1 MAVRIVD
8 DLGRAIVLPRYAR
21 RIISLAPSVTEHIH
35 DAGAGKTLVGITS
48 YCDYPVAVQSLPRVG
63 DFTRPSYERIVALKP
78 DLVVVESGTITR
90 DAVETLSKR
99 LGVPVYVML
108 SISFAAIGKHI
119 EAMGALTGIRG
130 GVAAAQHRI
139 RETLATVKRIQA
151 AEKTQPKVLMVISE
165 TPLFV
170 AGPDGYLG
178 DIIKLAGGQNI
189 IKTGSFPQVTPE
201 TVMLLDPD
209 IILVG
214 ADTNGRPYLLTGPLR
229 ALRAAREN
237 RIHCIPGGNLGRP
250 TLRTSA
256 GVIELARVIHKAKQ

>member
-1 MAVRIVD
+1 VAIRIVD

-35 DAGAGKTLVGITS
+35 DAGAGKTLVGTTS
-48 YCDYPVAVQSLPRVG
+48 YCDYPVAVQTLPRVG

-90 DAVETLSKR
+90 DAAETLSKR

-108 SISFAAIGKHI
+108 STSFMAIGKHI
-119 EAMGALTGIRG
+119 EAMGAITGIRSG
-130 GVAAAQHRI
+130 IASAQHRI
-139 RETLATVKRIQA
+139 RETLATVKRIQGVS
-151 AEKTQPKVLMVISE
+151 KTQPKVLMVISE

-214 ADTNGRPYLLTGPLR
+214 ADTNGRPYPLTGPLR

-237 RIHCIPGGNLGRP
+237 RIQCIPGGNLGRP

-256 GVIELARVIHKAKQ
+256 GVVELARIIHRGK

>member
-1 MAVRIVD
+1 
-8 DLGRAIVLPRYAR
+8 
-21 RIISLAPSVTEHIH
+21 
-35 DAGAGKTLVGITS
+35 
-48 YCDYPVAVQSLPRVG
+48 VQTLPRVG

-108 SISFAAIGKHI
+108 STSFIAIGKHI

-139 RETLATVKRIQA
+139 RETLATVKRIQGVS
-151 AEKTQPKVLMVISE
+151 KTQPKVLMVISE

-214 ADTNGRPYLLTGPLR
+214 ADTNGRPYPLTGPLR

-237 RIHCIPGGNLGRP
+237 RIQCIPGGNLGRP

-256 GVIELARVIHKAKQ
+256 GVVELARIIHRGK

>member
-1 MAVRIVD
+1 VAIRIVD
-8 DLGRAIVLPRYAR
+8 DLGRAIVLPRFAR

-35 DAGAGKTLVGITS
+35 DAGAGKTLVGTTS
-48 YCDYPVAVQSLPRVG
+48 YCDYPVAVQTLPRVG

-78 DLVVVESGTITR
+78 DLVVVESGTITL

-108 SISFAAIGKHI
+108 STSFIAIGKHI

-139 RETLATVKRIQA
+139 RETLATVKRIQGA
-151 AEKTQPKVLMVISE
+151 SKTQPKVLMVISE

-201 TVMLLDPD
+201 AVMLLDPD
-209 IILVG
+209 ILLVG
-214 ADTNGRPYLLTGPLR
+214 ADTNGRPYPLTGPLR

-237 RIHCIPGGNLGRP
+237 RIQCIPGGNLGRP

-256 GVIELARVIHKAKQ
+256 GVVELARIIHRGK

>member
-1 MAVRIVD
+1 MAIRIVD
-8 DLGRAIVLPRYAR
+8 DLGRAIVLPRFAR

-35 DAGAGKTLVGITS
+35 DAGAGKTLVGTTS
-48 YCDYPVAVQSLPRVG
+48 YCDYPVAVQTLPRVG

-90 DAVETLSKR
+90 DAAETLSKR

-108 SISFAAIGKHI
+108 STSFMAIGKHI
-119 EAMGALTGIRG
+119 EAMGAITGIRSG
-130 GVAAAQHRI
+130 IASAQHRI
-139 RETLATVKRIQA
+139 RETLATVKRIQGA
-151 AEKTQPKVLMVISE
+151 SKTQPKVLMVISE

-256 GVIELARVIHKAKQ
+256 GVVELARIIHRGK

>member
-1 MAVRIVD
+1 MAIRIVD

-35 DAGAGKTLVGITS
+35 DAGAGKTLVGTTS
-48 YCDYPVAVQSLPRVG
+48 YCDYPVAVQTLPRVG

-90 DAVETLSKR
+90 DAAETLSKR

-108 SISFAAIGKHI
+108 STSFMAIGKHI
-119 EAMGALTGIRG
+119 EAIGAITGIRSG
-130 GVAAAQHRI
+130 IASAQHRI
-139 RETLATVKRIQA
+139 RETLATVKRIQGVS
-151 AEKTQPKVLMVISE
+151 KTQPKVLMVISE

-201 TVMLLDPD
+201 AVMLLDPD

-214 ADTNGRPYLLTGPLR
+214 ADTNGRPYPLTGPLR

-237 RIHCIPGGNLGRP
+237 RIQCIPGGNLGRP

-256 GVIELARVIHKAKQ
+256 GVVELARIIHRGK

>member
-1 MAVRIVD
+1 MAIRIVD

-48 YCDYPVAVQSLPRVG
+48 YCDYPVAVQTLPRVG

-90 DAVETLSKR
+90 DAAETLSKR

-108 SISFAAIGKHI
+108 STSFMAIGKHI
-119 EAMGALTGIRG
+119 EAMGAITGIRSG
-130 GVAAAQHRI
+130 IASAQHRI
-139 RETLATVKRIQA
+139 RETLATVKRIQGVS
-151 AEKTQPKVLMVISE
+151 KTQPKVLMVISE

-201 TVMLLDPD
+201 AMMLLDPD

-214 ADTNGRPYLLTGPLR
+214 ADTNGRPYPLTGPLR
-229 ALRAAREN
+229 ALRAVREN
-237 RIHCIPGGNLGRP
+237 RIQCIPGGNLGRP

-256 GVIELARVIHKAKQ
+256 GVVELARIIHRGK

>member
-1 MAVRIVD
+1 MSVRIVD
-8 DLGRAIVLPRYAR
+8 DLGREIVLPRYAR

-35 DAGAGKTLVGITS
+35 DAGAGKALVGITA
-48 YCDYPVAVQSLPRVG
+48 YCDYPPVVQSLPRAG
-63 DFTRPSYERIVALKP
+63 DFTRPSYERMVALKP
-78 DLVVVESGTITR
+78 DLLVVESGTITR
-90 DAVETLSKR
+90 DAAETLSKR

-108 SISFAAIGKHI
+108 STSFASIGQHI
-119 EAMGALTGIRG
+119 EAIGTLTGIRG
-130 GVAAAQHRI
+130 GIAAAQHRI

-151 AEKTQPKVLMVISE
+151 AEKTQPKVLMIISE

-209 IILVG
+209 ILLVG
-214 ADTNGRPYLLTGPLR
+214 ADTNGRPYPLTGPLR

-256 GVIELARVIHKAKQ
+256 GVIELTRVLHKTK

>member
-1 MAVRIVD
+1 VAIRIVD

-35 DAGAGKTLVGITS
+35 DAGAGKTLVGTTS
-48 YCDYPVAVQSLPRVG
+48 YCDYPVAVQTLPRVG

-90 DAVETLSKR
+90 DAAETLSKR

-108 SISFAAIGKHI
+108 STSFMAIGKHI
-119 EAMGALTGIRG
+119 EAMGAITGIRSG
-130 GVAAAQHRI
+130 IASAQHRI
-139 RETLATVKRIQA
+139 RETLATVKRIQGVS
-151 AEKTQPKVLMVISE
+151 KTQPKVLMVISE

-201 TVMLLDPD
+201 AVMLLDPD

-214 ADTNGRPYLLTGPLR
+214 ADTNGRPYPLTGPLR

-237 RIHCIPGGNLGRP
+237 RIQCIPGGNLGRP

-256 GVIELARVIHKAKQ
+256 GVVELARIIHRGK

>member
-1 MAVRIVD
+1 MAIRIVD
-8 DLGRAIVLPRYAR
+8 DLGRDVVLPRFAR

-48 YCDYPVAVQSLPRVG
+48 YCDYPTAVQSLPRVG
-63 DFTRPSYERIVALKP
+63 DFTRPSYERMVSLKP

-90 DAVETLSKR
+90 DAAETLSKR

-108 SISFAAIGKHI
+108 STSFTAVGKHI
-119 EAMGALTGIRG
+119 DAIGVLTGIRSG
-130 GVAAAQHRI
+130 IAAAQHRI

-151 AEKTQPKVLMVISE
+151 ASNKGPKVLMVISE

-178 DIIKLAGGQNI
+178 DIIKIAGGQNI
-189 IKTGSFPQVTPE
+189 IKNGSFPQVTPE
-201 TVMLLDPD
+201 AVMLLDPD

-214 ADTNGRPYLLTGPLR
+214 ADTNGRPYPLTGPLR

-237 RIHCIPGGNLGRP
+237 RIQCIPGGNLGRP

-256 GVIELARVIHKAKQ
+256 GVIELARIIHRGK

>member
-1 MAVRIVD
+1 MAIRIVD

-35 DAGAGKTLVGITS
+35 DAGAGKTLVGTTS
-48 YCDYPVAVQSLPRVG
+48 YCDYPVAVQTLPRVG

-90 DAVETLSKR
+90 DAAETLSKR

-108 SISFAAIGKHI
+108 STSFMAIGKHI
-119 EAMGALTGIRG
+119 EAMGAITGIRSG
-130 GVAAAQHRI
+130 IASAQHRI
-139 RETLATVKRIQA
+139 RETLATVKRIQGA
-151 AEKTQPKVLMVISE
+151 SKTQPKVLMVISE

-201 TVMLLDPD
+201 AVMLLDPD

-214 ADTNGRPYLLTGPLR
+214 ADTNSRPYPLTGPLR

-237 RIHCIPGGNLGRP
+237 RIQCIPGGNLGRP

-256 GVIELARVIHKAKQ
+256 GVVELARIIHRGK

>member
-1 MAVRIVD
+1 MAIRIVD
-8 DLGRAIVLPRYAR
+8 DLGRAIVLPRFAR

-35 DAGAGKTLVGITS
+35 DAGAGKTLVGTTS
-48 YCDYPVAVQSLPRVG
+48 YCDYPVAVQTLPRVG

-78 DLVVVESGTITR
+78 DLVVVESGTITL

-108 SISFAAIGKHI
+108 STSFIAIGKHI
-119 EAMGALTGIRG
+119 EAMGALTGIRSG
-130 GVAAAQHRI
+130 IASAQHRI
-139 RETLATVKRIQA
+139 RETLATVKRIQGA
-151 AEKTQPKVLMVISE
+151 SKTQPKVLMVISE

-201 TVMLLDPD
+201 AVMLLDPD
-209 IILVG
+209 ILLVG
-214 ADTNGRPYLLTGPLR
+214 ADTNGRPYPLTGPLR

-237 RIHCIPGGNLGRP
+237 RIQCIPGGNLGRP

-256 GVIELARVIHKAKQ
+256 GVVELARIIHRGK

>member
-1 MAVRIVD
+1 MAIRIVD

-35 DAGAGKTLVGITS
+35 DAGAGKTLVGTTS
-48 YCDYPVAVQSLPRVG
+48 YCDYPVAVQTLPRVG

-90 DAVETLSKR
+90 DAAETLSKR

-108 SISFAAIGKHI
+108 STSFMAIGKHI
-119 EAMGALTGIRG
+119 EAMGAITGIRSG
-130 GVAAAQHRI
+130 IASAQHRI
-139 RETLATVKRIQA
+139 RETLATVKRIQGVS
-151 AEKTQPKVLMVISE
+151 KTQPKVLMVISE

-201 TVMLLDPD
+201 AMMLLDPD

-214 ADTNGRPYLLTGPLR
+214 ADTNGRPYPLTGPLR

-237 RIHCIPGGNLGRP
+237 RIQCIPGGNLGRP

-256 GVIELARVIHKAKQ
+256 GVVELARIIHRGK

>member
-1 MAVRIVD
+1 
-8 DLGRAIVLPRYAR
+8 
-21 RIISLAPSVTEHIH
+21 
-35 DAGAGKTLVGITS
+35 
-48 YCDYPVAVQSLPRVG
+48 VQTLPRVG

-78 DLVVVESGTITR
+78 DLVVVESGTITL

-108 SISFAAIGKHI
+108 STSFIAIGKHI

-139 RETLATVKRIQA
+139 RETLATVKRIQGA
-151 AEKTQPKVLMVISE
+151 SKTQPKVLMVISE

-201 TVMLLDPD
+201 AVMLLDPD
-209 IILVG
+209 ILLVG
-214 ADTNGRPYLLTGPLR
+214 ADTNGRPYPLTGPLR

-237 RIHCIPGGNLGRP
+237 RIQCIPGGNLGRP

-256 GVIELARVIHKAKQ
+256 GVVELARIIHRGK

>member
-1 MAVRIVD
+1 MAIRIVD

-35 DAGAGKTLVGITS
+35 DAGAGKTLVGTTS
-48 YCDYPVAVQSLPRVG
+48 YCDYPVAVQTLPRVG

-90 DAVETLSKR
+90 DAAETLSKR

-108 SISFAAIGKHI
+108 STSFMAIGKHI
-119 EAMGALTGIRG
+119 EAMGAITGIRSG
-130 GVAAAQHRI
+130 IASAQHRI
-139 RETLATVKRIQA
+139 RETLATVKRIQGVS
-151 AEKTQPKVLMVISE
+151 KTQPKVLMVISE

-201 TVMLLDPD
+201 AVMLLDPD

-214 ADTNGRPYLLTGPLR
+214 ADTNGRPYPLTGPLR

-237 RIHCIPGGNLGRP
+237 RIQCIPGGNLGRP

-256 GVIELARVIHKAKQ
+256 GVVELARIIHRGK

>member
-1 MAVRIVD
+1 MSVRIVD
-8 DLGRAIVLPRYAR
+8 DLGREIVLPRYAR

-35 DAGAGKTLVGITS
+35 DAGAGKALVGITA
-48 YCDYPVAVQSLPRVG
+48 YCDYPPVVQSLPRAG
-63 DFTRPSYERIVALKP
+63 DFTRPSYERMVALKP
-78 DLVVVESGTITR
+78 DLLIVESGTITR
-90 DAVETLSKR
+90 DAAETLSKR

-108 SISFAAIGKHI
+108 STSFAAIGKHI
-119 EAMGALTGIRG
+119 DAIGALTGIRG
-130 GVAAAQHRI
+130 SVAAAQHRI

-151 AEKTQPKVLMVISE
+151 AGKTGPKVLMVISE

-178 DIIKLAGGQNI
+178 DIIKLAGGRNV
-189 IKTGSFPQVTPE
+189 IKAGAFPQVTPE
-201 TVMLLDPD
+201 AVMLLDPD
-209 IILVG
+209 IVLVG
-214 ADTNGRPYLLTGPLR
+214 ADTNGRPYPLTGPLR

-256 GVIELARVIHKAKQ
+256 GVIELTRVLHKAN

>member
-1 MAVRIVD
+1 VAIRIVD
-8 DLGRAIVLPRYAR
+8 DLGRAIVLPRFAR

-35 DAGAGKTLVGITS
+35 DAGAGKTLVGTTS
-48 YCDYPVAVQSLPRVG
+48 YCDYPVAVQTLPRVG

-90 DAVETLSKR
+90 DAAETLSKR

-108 SISFAAIGKHI
+108 STSFMAIGKHI
-119 EAMGALTGIRG
+119 EAMGAITGIRSG
-130 GVAAAQHRI
+130 IASAQHRI
-139 RETLATVKRIQA
+139 RETLATVKRIQGA
-151 AEKTQPKVLMVISE
+151 SKTQPKVLMVISE

-214 ADTNGRPYLLTGPLR
+214 ADTNGRPYPLTGPLR

-237 RIHCIPGGNLGRP
+237 RIQCIPGGNLGRP

-256 GVIELARVIHKAKQ
+256 GVVELARIIHRGK

>member
-1 MAVRIVD
+1 VAIRIVD

-35 DAGAGKTLVGITS
+35 DAGAGKTLVGTTS
-48 YCDYPVAVQSLPRVG
+48 YCDYPVAVQTLPRVG

-90 DAVETLSKR
+90 DAAETLSKR

-108 SISFAAIGKHI
+108 STSFMAIGKHI
-119 EAMGALTGIRG
+119 EAMGAITGIRSG
-130 GVAAAQHRI
+130 IASAQHRI
-139 RETLATVKRIQA
+139 RETLATVKRIQGA
-151 AEKTQPKVLMVISE
+151 SKTQPKVLMVISE

-214 ADTNGRPYLLTGPLR
+214 ADTNGRPYPLTGPLR

-237 RIHCIPGGNLGRP
+237 RIQCIPGGNLGRP

-256 GVIELARVIHKAKQ
+256 GVVELARIIHRGK

>member
-1 MAVRIVD
+1 VAIRIVD

-35 DAGAGKTLVGITS
+35 DAGAGKTLVGTTS
-48 YCDYPVAVQSLPRVG
+48 YCDYPVAVQTLPRVG

-90 DAVETLSKR
+90 DAAETLSKR

-108 SISFAAIGKHI
+108 STSFMAIGKHI
-119 EAMGALTGIRG
+119 EAMGTLTGLRG
-130 GVAAAQHRI
+130 GVPAAQHRI
-139 RETLATVKRIQA
+139 RETLATVKRIQGVS
-151 AEKTQPKVLMVISE
+151 KTQPKVLMVISE

-214 ADTNGRPYLLTGPLR
+214 ADTNGRPYPLTGPLR

-237 RIHCIPGGNLGRP
+237 RIQCIPGGNLGRP

-256 GVIELARVIHKAKQ
+256 GVVELARIIHRGK

>member
-1 MAVRIVD
+1 VAIRIVD

-35 DAGAGKTLVGITS
+35 DAGAGKTLVGTTS
-48 YCDYPVAVQSLPRVG
+48 YCDYPVAVQTLPRVG

-108 SISFAAIGKHI
+108 STSFIAIGKHI

-139 RETLATVKRIQA
+139 RETLATVKRIQGVS
-151 AEKTQPKVLMVISE
+151 KTQPKVLMVISE

-214 ADTNGRPYLLTGPLR
+214 ADTNGRPYPLTGPLR

-237 RIHCIPGGNLGRP
+237 RIQCIPGGNLGRP

-256 GVIELARVIHKAKQ
+256 GVVELARIIHRGK

>member
-1 MAVRIVD
+1 VAIRIVD

-35 DAGAGKTLVGITS
+35 DAGAGKTLVGTTS
-48 YCDYPVAVQSLPRVG
+48 YCDYPVAVQTLPRVG

-90 DAVETLSKR
+90 DAAETLSKR

-108 SISFAAIGKHI
+108 STSFMAIGKHI
-119 EAMGALTGIRG
+119 EAMGAITGIRSG
-130 GVAAAQHRI
+130 IASAQHRI
-139 RETLATVKRIQA
+139 RETLATVKRIQGVS
-151 AEKTQPKVLMVISE
+151 KTQPKVLMVISE

-201 TVMLLDPD
+201 AMMLLDPD

-214 ADTNGRPYLLTGPLR
+214 ADTNGRPYPLTGPLR

-237 RIHCIPGGNLGRP
+237 RIQCIPGGNLGRP

-256 GVIELARVIHKAKQ
+256 GVVELARIIHRGK

>member
-1 MAVRIVD
+1 MAIRIVD
-8 DLGRAIVLPRYAR
+8 DLGRVIVLPRYAR

-35 DAGAGKTLVGITS
+35 DAGAGKTLVGTTS
-48 YCDYPVAVQSLPRVG
+48 YCDYPVAVQTLPRVG

-90 DAVETLSKR
+90 DAAETLSKR

-108 SISFAAIGKHI
+108 STSFMAIGKHI
-119 EAMGALTGIRG
+119 EAMGAITGIRSG
-130 GVAAAQHRI
+130 IASAQHRI
-139 RETLATVKRIQA
+139 RETLATVKRIQGVS
-151 AEKTQPKVLMVISE
+151 KTQPKVLMVISE

-201 TVMLLDPD
+201 AVMLLDPD

-214 ADTNGRPYLLTGPLR
+214 ADTNGRPYPLTGPLR

-237 RIHCIPGGNLGRP
+237 RIQCIPGGNLGRP

-256 GVIELARVIHKAKQ
+256 GVVELARIIHRGK

>member
-1 MAVRIVD
+1 MAIRIVD

-35 DAGAGKTLVGITS
+35 DAGAGKTLVGTTS
-48 YCDYPVAVQSLPRVG
+48 YCDYPVAVQTLPRVG

-90 DAVETLSKR
+90 DAAETLSKR

-108 SISFAAIGKHI
+108 STSFMAIGKHI
-119 EAMGALTGIRG
+119 EAMGAITGIRSG
-130 GVAAAQHRI
+130 IASAQHRI
-139 RETLATVKRIQA
+139 RETLATVKRIQGA
-151 AEKTQPKVLMVISE
+151 SKTQPKVLMVISE

-201 TVMLLDPD
+201 AVMLLDPD

-214 ADTNGRPYLLTGPLR
+214 ADTNGRPYPLTGPLR

-237 RIHCIPGGNLGRP
+237 RIQCIPGGNLGRP

-256 GVIELARVIHKAKQ
+256 GVVELARIIHRGK

>member
-1 MAVRIVD
+1 
-8 DLGRAIVLPRYAR
+8 
-21 RIISLAPSVTEHIH
+21 
-35 DAGAGKTLVGITS
+35 
-48 YCDYPVAVQSLPRVG
+48 VQTLPRVG

-78 DLVVVESGTITR
+78 DLVVVESGTITQ
-90 DAVETLSKR
+90 DAAETLSKR

-108 SISFAAIGKHI
+108 STSFMAIGKHI
-119 EAMGALTGIRG
+119 EAMGAITGIRSG
-130 GVAAAQHRI
+130 IASAQHRI
-139 RETLATVKRIQA
+139 RETLATVKRIQGVS
-151 AEKTQPKVLMVISE
+151 KTQPKVLMVISE

-201 TVMLLDPD
+201 AVMLLDPD

-214 ADTNGRPYLLTGPLR
+214 ADTNGRPYPLTGPLR

-237 RIHCIPGGNLGRP
+237 RIQCIPGGNLGRP

-256 GVIELARVIHKAKQ
+256 GVVELARIIHRGK

>member
-1 MAVRIVD
+1 MAIRIVD
-8 DLGRAIVLPRYAR
+8 DLGRDVLLPRFAR

-35 DAGAGKTLVGITS
+35 DAGAGKTLVGTTS
-48 YCDYPVAVQSLPRVG
+48 YCDYPVAVQTLPRVG

-78 DLVVVESGTITR
+78 DLVVVESGTITL

-108 SISFAAIGKHI
+108 STSFIAIGKHI

-139 RETLATVKRIQA
+139 RETLATVKRIQGA
-151 AEKTQPKVLMVISE
+151 SKTQPKVLMVISE

-201 TVMLLDPD
+201 AVMLLDPD
-209 IILVG
+209 ILLVG
-214 ADTNGRPYLLTGPLR
+214 ADTNGRPYPLTGPLR

-237 RIHCIPGGNLGRP
+237 RIQCIPGGNLGRP

-256 GVIELARVIHKAKQ
+256 GVVELARIIHRGK

>member
-1 MAVRIVD
+1 MAIRIVD

-35 DAGAGKTLVGITS
+35 DAGAGKTLVGTTS
-48 YCDYPVAVQSLPRVG
+48 YCDYPVAVQTLPRVG

-90 DAVETLSKR
+90 DAAETLSKR

-108 SISFAAIGKHI
+108 STSFMAIGKHI
-119 EAMGALTGIRG
+119 EAMGAITGIRSG
-130 GVAAAQHRI
+130 IASAQHRI
-139 RETLATVKRIQA
+139 RETLATVKRIQGA
-151 AEKTQPKVLMVISE
+151 SKTQPKALMVISE

-214 ADTNGRPYLLTGPLR
+214 ADTNGRPYPLTGPLR

-237 RIHCIPGGNLGRP
+237 RIQCIPGGNLGRP

-256 GVIELARVIHKAKQ
+256 GVVELARIIHRGK

>member
-1 MAVRIVD
+1 
-8 DLGRAIVLPRYAR
+8 
-21 RIISLAPSVTEHIH
+21 
-35 DAGAGKTLVGITS
+35 
-48 YCDYPVAVQSLPRVG
+48 VQSLPRVG

-108 SISFAAIGKHI
+108 STSFIAIGKHI
-119 EAMGALTGIRG
+119 EAMGTLTGIRG

-139 RETLATVKRIQA
+139 RETLATVKRIQGA
-151 AEKTQPKVLMVISE
+151 SKTGPKVLMVISE

-214 ADTNGRPYLLTGPLR
+214 ADTNGRPYPLTGPLR

-237 RIHCIPGGNLGRP
+237 RIQCIPGGNLGRP

-256 GVIELARVIHKAKQ
+256 GVVELARIIHRGK

>member
-1 MAVRIVD
+1 MSVRIVD
-8 DLGRAIVLPRYAR
+8 DLGREIVLPRYAR

-35 DAGAGKTLVGITS
+35 DAGAGKALVGITA
-48 YCDYPVAVQSLPRVG
+48 YCDYPPVVQSLPRAG
-63 DFTRPSYERIVALKP
+63 DFTRPSYERMVALKP
-78 DLVVVESGTITR
+78 DLLIVESGTITR
-90 DAVETLSKR
+90 DAAETLSKR

-108 SISFAAIGKHI
+108 SVSFASIGKHI
-119 EAMGALTGIRG
+119 EAIGALTGIRSG
-130 GVAAAQHRI
+130 IAAAQHSI

-151 AEKTQPKVLMVISE
+151 AEKTQPKVLMIISE

-178 DIIKLAGGQNI
+178 DIIKLAGGRNV
-189 IKTGSFPQVTPE
+189 IKAGAFPQVTPE
-201 TVMLLDPD
+201 AVMLLDPD
-209 IILVG
+209 IVLVG
-214 ADTNGRPYLLTGPLR
+214 ADTNGRPYPLTGPLR

-256 GVIELARVIHKAKQ
+256 GVIELTRVLHKAK

>member
-1 MAVRIVD
+1 MAIRIVD
-8 DLGRAIVLPRYAR
+8 DLGRAIVLPRFAR

-35 DAGAGKTLVGITS
+35 DAGAGKTLVGTTS
-48 YCDYPVAVQSLPRVG
+48 YCDYPVAVQTLPRVG

-78 DLVVVESGTITR
+78 DLVVVESGTITL

-108 SISFAAIGKHI
+108 STSFIAIGKHI

-139 RETLATVKRIQA
+139 RETLATVKRIQGA
-151 AEKTQPKVLMVISE
+151 SKTQPKVLMVISE

-201 TVMLLDPD
+201 AVMLLDPD
-209 IILVG
+209 ILLVG
-214 ADTNGRPYLLTGPLR
+214 ADTNGRPYPLTGPLR

-237 RIHCIPGGNLGRP
+237 RIQCIPGGNLGRP

-256 GVIELARVIHKAKQ
+256 GVVELARIIHRGK

>member
-1 MAVRIVD
+1 VAIRIVD
-8 DLGRAIVLPRYAR
+8 DLGRVIVLPRYAR

-35 DAGAGKTLVGITS
+35 DAGAGKTLVGTTS
-48 YCDYPVAVQSLPRVG
+48 YCDYPVAVQTLPRVG

-90 DAVETLSKR
+90 DAAETLSKR

-108 SISFAAIGKHI
+108 STSFMAIGKHI
-119 EAMGALTGIRG
+119 EAMGAITGIRSG
-130 GVAAAQHRI
+130 IASAQHRI
-139 RETLATVKRIQA
+139 RETLATVKRIQGVS
-151 AEKTQPKVLMVISE
+151 KTQPKVLMVISE

-201 TVMLLDPD
+201 AVMLLDPD

-214 ADTNGRPYLLTGPLR
+214 ADTNGRPYPLTGPLR

-237 RIHCIPGGNLGRP
+237 RIQCIPGGNLGRP

-256 GVIELARVIHKAKQ
+256 GVVELARIIHRGK

>member
-1 MAVRIVD
+1 MSVRIVD
-8 DLGRAIVLPRYAR
+8 DLGREIVLPRHAR
-21 RIISLAPSVTEHIH
+21 HIISLAPSVTEHIH
-35 DAGAGKTLVGITS
+35 DAGAGKALVGITA
-48 YCDYPVAVQSLPRVG
+48 YCDYPPVVQSLPRAG
-63 DFTRPSYERIVALKP
+63 DFTRPSYERMVVLKP
-78 DLVVVESGTITR
+78 DLLIVESGTITR
-90 DAVETLSKR
+90 DAAETLSKR

-108 SISFAAIGKHI
+108 STSFASIGKHI
-119 EAMGALTGIRG
+119 EAIGTLTGIRG

-151 AEKTQPKVLMVISE
+151 AEKTQPKVLMIISE

-178 DIIKLAGGQNI
+178 DIIKLAGGRNI
-189 IKTGSFPQVTPE
+189 IKAGAFPQVTPE
-201 TVMLLDPD
+201 AVMLLDPD

-214 ADTNGRPYLLTGPLR
+214 ADTNGRPYPLTGPLR

-256 GVIELARVIHKAKQ
+256 GVIELTRVIHKAKQ

>member
-1 MAVRIVD
+1 MAIRIVD

-35 DAGAGKTLVGITS
+35 DAGAGKTLVGTTS
-48 YCDYPVAVQSLPRVG
+48 YCDYPVAVQTLPRVG

-90 DAVETLSKR
+90 DAAETLSKR

-108 SISFAAIGKHI
+108 STSFMAIGKHI
-119 EAMGALTGIRG
+119 EAMGAITGIRSG
-130 GVAAAQHRI
+130 IASAQHRI
-139 RETLATVKRIQA
+139 RETLATVKRIQGVS
-151 AEKTQPKVLMVISE
+151 KTQPKVLMVISE

-214 ADTNGRPYLLTGPLR
+214 ADTNGRPYPLTGPLR

-237 RIHCIPGGNLGRP
+237 RIQCIPGGNLGRP

-256 GVIELARVIHKAKQ
+256 GVVELARIIHRGK